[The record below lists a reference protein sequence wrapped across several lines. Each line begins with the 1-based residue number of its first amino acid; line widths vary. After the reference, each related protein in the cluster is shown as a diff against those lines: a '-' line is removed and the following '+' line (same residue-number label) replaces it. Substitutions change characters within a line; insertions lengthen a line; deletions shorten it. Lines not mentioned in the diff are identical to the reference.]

1 MWQGPNM
8 GRTLRTATIVIV
20 GVAMAAGLFLL
31 GRHDADT
38 GAAQDRGYAA
48 GYSSGLHRGEARGL
62 REGRAFQVTAALP
75 KEAKAAARAEFDSG
89 YTAGANDV
97 FSGYDGGW
105 YTSSPYL
112 ITLAKGDG
120 PVTYDIG
127 SRIMLA
133 AGVDYFLCPHAHTVC
148 HRPHR

>member
-1 MWQGPNM
+1 M
-8 GRTLRTATIVIV
+8 GRALRTAAVAIVIAAV
-20 GVAMAAGLFLL
+20 GAGLFLL
-31 GRHDADT
+31 GRHTSDT
-38 GAAQDRGYAA
+38 GRAHDRGYAA
-48 GYSSGLHRGEARGL
+48 GYSSGLRHGEARGL
-62 REGRAFQVTAALP
+62 QEGRAFQVTESLP

-105 YTSSPYL
+105 YVSSPYL
-112 ITLAKGDG
+112 ITLARGDG
-120 PVTYDIG
+120 PITYDIG
-127 SRIMLA
+127 SRTMLA